1 MNNKLI
7 DFLRRMPW
15 ASRELLENYFE
26 AEDLEKDL
34 LLYSKKI
41 TSITRADNQTYYS
54 AKPANYHLLPGISR
68 REMVRKFMSEKYG
81 YSIFDEA
88 ESPCGNADFRVFLE
102 DSETWIR
109 VWGDMGHVAPEC
121 LLIFR
126 NPPVFGDNVRDII
139 RFHNVTTFEK
149 E

>member
-26 AEDLEKDL
+26 AEDLGMDL
-34 LLYSKKI
+34 LLFLKKT

-54 AKPANYHLLPGISR
+54 AKPTNYHLLPGISR
-68 REMVRKFMSEKYG
+68 REMVRKFMPEKYG
-81 YSIFDEA
+81 YAIFDEA

-109 VWGDMGHVAPEC
+109 VWGDMGHIAPEC